1 MLFRAFSMRPLR
13 TSLLLLTT
21 GFLSLKGMAQTAETP
36 AQQAARK
43 PSRDFVM
50 LQFTYDG
57 WANQPD
63 SVKVGGFSRG
73 FNAYLCYDFPIKASH
88 FSFATG
94 LGIGT
99 SSMFFQNGQ
108 QLVLTDSGQK
118 AAKFI
123 PQRED
128 YSNFKLTTAYLEAPF
143 ELRYFA
149 NKENRNR
156 GFKAAVGLRVGY
168 LMAAHTKG
176 NRTENGAKLT
186 EKVQSKEFLDKWR
199 YGATLRLGWGNFSA
213 FGAYNFNSV
222 FQDGLGPAV
231 TPYSVGICLTGL

>member
-1 MLFRAFSMRPLR
+1 MRTLLSAFLLLS
-13 TSLLLLTT
+13 TSL
-21 GFLSLKGMAQTAETP
+21 FSLKGWAQTPETP
-36 AQQAARK
+36 ARQAARK

-50 LQFTYDG
+50 LQFTYDA

-99 SSMFFQNGQ
+99 SSMFFRDGQ

-118 AAKFI
+118 AAQFI
-123 PQRED
+123 PQRYNYD
-128 YSNFKLTTAYLEAPF
+128 KFKLTTAYLEAPF

-156 GFKAAVGLRVGY
+156 GFKAAIGMRVGY
-168 LMAAHTKG
+168 LLAAHTKG
-176 NRTENGAKLT
+176 NRSENGAKLT

-213 FGAYNFNSV
+213 FGAYNFNSP

-231 TPYSVGICLTGL
+231 TPYSIGICLTGL

>member
-1 MLFRAFSMRPLR
+1 MRPLR
-13 TSLLLLTT
+13 SSLLLLATS
-21 GFLSLKGMAQTAETP
+21 LVSLKGMAQKPETP

-57 WANQPD
+57 WANTPD

-99 SSMFFQNGQ
+99 SNMFFRDGQ

-118 AAKFI
+118 GANFI
-123 PQRED
+123 PQRYD
-128 YSNFKLTTAYLEAPF
+128 YSKFKLTTAYLEAPF

-213 FGAYNFNSV
+213 FGAYNFNSP
-222 FQDGLGPAV
+222 FQDGLGPVV
-231 TPYSVGICLTGL
+231 TPYSIGICLTGL